1 MLSAIAKQTALTLIR
16 AYRLLISPWT
26 LPSCRFQPTCST
38 YAVEAIE
45 RFGPWRGG
53 VLALR
58 RILRCH
64 PFHPGGY
71 DPVPPDPSAPPSEDS

>member
-16 AYRLLISPWT
+16 VYRLFISPWT

-45 RFGPWRGG
+45 RF
-53 VLALR
+53 V
-58 RILRCH
+58 
-64 PFHPGGY
+64 PGEG
-71 DPVPPDPSAPPSEDS
+71 DS